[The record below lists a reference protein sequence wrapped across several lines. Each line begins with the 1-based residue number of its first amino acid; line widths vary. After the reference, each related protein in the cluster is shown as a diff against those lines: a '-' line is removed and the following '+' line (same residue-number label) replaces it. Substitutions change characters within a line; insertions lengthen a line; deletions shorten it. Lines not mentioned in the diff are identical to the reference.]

1 MSLISDDL
9 HIKYKIIPLAS
20 LIKWCNKNVEL
31 CLQIEN
37 IINVHRNNES
47 FKIDAFL
54 TENQSECC
62 KLVGQIIILIEKSKI
77 IGIARCNATEVR
89 NNTYVYYISGVHIR
103 EEYRGKHLCYTML
116 TLLINSNEP
125 AVYELDVD
133 ITNMAAIRCYQKLG
147 FVIMARHFI
156 YNKLEYAMQ
165 LNVSKSI

>member
-9 HIKYKIIPLAS
+9 HIKYKIIPLDS
-20 LIKWCNKNVEL
+20 LIKWC
-31 CLQIEN
+31 IS
-37 IINVHRNNES
+37 VHRNNES

-62 KLVGQIIILIEKSKI
+62 GLVGQIIILIEKTKV
-77 IGIARCNATEVR
+77 IGIARCNATKVR
-89 NNTYVYYISGVHIR
+89 NNAYVYYISGVHIR

-116 TLLINSNEP
+116 RLLINSNEP

-133 ITNMAAIRCYQKLG
+133 ITNMAAIRCYQKVG
-147 FVIMARHFI
+147 FVIIARHFI